1 MVNVLGMEIKGRDGN
16 GSRADWK
23 CFRDYVELSGAPDE
37 IFSEGME
44 QLLDMGNTT
53 DMWLY
58 LQMIYGEDNIYKNMF
73 FAFKK
78 EPDGYRMYL
87 VPWDVDMSWGNV
99 YNGVEEDLY
108 TTHDPE
114 RAEQYLEWPMLDR
127 MLALDIGGIR
137 ERVRKRWESLRQE
150 ELSDGRM
157 EAVLGECIHQVQDSG
172 AFARDAARWPDSA
185 HDGDYDSLRAFMER
199 RMNFLDKNIENMDE
213 WIQE

>member
-1 MVNVLGMEIKGRDGN
+1 
-16 GSRADWK
+16 
-23 CFRDYVELSGAPDE
+23 
-37 IFSEGME
+37 
-44 QLLDMGNTT
+44 
-53 DMWLY
+53 
-58 LQMIYGEDNIYKNMF
+58 
-73 FAFKK
+73 
-78 EPDGYRMYL
+78 
-87 VPWDVDMSWGNV
+87 
-99 YNGVEEDLY
+99 
-108 TTHDPE
+108 
-114 RAEQYLEWPMLDR
+114 